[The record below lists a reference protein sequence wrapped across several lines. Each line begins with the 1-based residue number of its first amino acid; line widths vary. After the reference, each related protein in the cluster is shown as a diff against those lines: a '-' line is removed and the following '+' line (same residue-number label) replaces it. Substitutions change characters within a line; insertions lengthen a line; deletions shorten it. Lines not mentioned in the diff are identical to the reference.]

1 MLDKQL
7 GFCLV
12 ILGIGY
18 VKIHPATKMGDNENE
33 MMKSFFEMMSKQ
45 FELQRAENA
54 QLVLQLVEKNG
65 ETMNTMMRSFD
76 KRLTAMEDEKKIM
89 KEECDT
95 EDIDEANSVN
105 SVSSNT
111 EAIAEKRTH
120 VKAEALRPESFDGM
134 ACTDRYIKWEVF
146 KTCSN
151 FYTEAIEG
159 DGTLTEA
166 YKVSL
171 MIQNMRR
178 PAILHAI
185 RIRNQMLANAPVTK
199 LTFENFVKKLDQI
212 FGNKELQNVTDQLFN
227 IAQHVDES
235 VGQYF
240 DRFSMLLTDIMVNN
254 EVSRDIAV
262 NLFTKGL
269 FEILRRKV
277 TYRRQADRILDE
289 YSVNQAEEAVLRCY
303 HIAAAEEAAITGM
316 GKSWMLKPELP
327 QKKSS
332 NTKNVNYQPPNA
344 TAGRSNQSHGNTDIA
359 PKPYV
364 STPNHSS
371 DPQSRL
377 NGTTSSSVPRPP
389 KCYNCGE
396 LGHISRYC
404 KSKTVKPSLN
414 MFEMLKEENEELPV
428 NENESKK

>member
-1 MLDKQL
+1 MEKD
-7 GFCLV
+7 GE
-12 ILGIGY
+12 
-18 VKIHPATKMGDNENE
+18 A
-33 MMKSFFEMMSKQ
+33 MS
-45 FELQRAENA
+45 
-54 QLVLQLVEKNG
+54 
-65 ETMNTMMRSFD
+65 ETMNTMMKSFD
-76 KRLTAMEDEKKIM
+76 KRLTAMEDEKKTT
-89 KEECDT
+89 KEECETD
-95 EDIDEANSVN
+95 DIDEASSVN
-105 SVSSNT
+105 SVSST
-111 EAIAEKRTH
+111 SGATVEKRTH
-120 VKAEALRPESFDGM
+120 VKAEALRPESFDGKP
-134 ACTDRYIKWEVF
+134 CTDRYIKWEVF

-185 RIRNQMLANAPVTK
+185 RIRNQLLANAPVTK

-212 FGNKELQNVTDQLFN
+212 FGSKELHNITDQLFN
-227 IAQHVDES
+227 ISQQLHES

-240 DRFSMLLTDIMVNN
+240 DRFSMLLTEIMVDN

-303 HIAAAEEAAITGM
+303 HIAAAEEAAITDM

-332 NTKNVNYQPPNA
+332 NAKNVSFQPSNA
-344 TAGRSNQSHGNTDIA
+344 SAGRSIQSNGNMDIA
-359 PKPYV
+359 PKPHF
-364 STPNHSS
+364 STSNHSS

-377 NGTTSSSVPRPP
+377 SGTTSSSVSKPP

-404 KSKTVKPSLN
+404 KSKTVKSSLN
-414 MFEMLKEENEELPV
+414 MFETLSEENDELPV
-428 NENESKK
+428 DEDQSKK